1 MQALFEYNQ
10 QADAQFKETFNNL
23 GDENIEK
30 VRCGDE
36 KGITVWS
43 QHRALER
50 LFKQIAAIHTHT
62 GTDVGAFCMWYMHKR
77 DFKNA
82 GKVFVIL
89 KHSIFT

>member
-10 QADAQFKETFNNL
+10 QDDAQFKETFNNL

-50 LFKQIAAIHTHT
+50 LFKQIAAHTHT
-62 GTDVGAFCMWYMHKR
+62 HRDRCGCILHVVHAQKR
-77 DFKNA
+77 
-82 GKVFVIL
+82 L
-89 KHSIFT
+89 

>member
-50 LFKQIAAIHTHT
+50 LFKQIAAHTHT
-62 GTDVGAFCMWYMHKR
+62 QGQMWVHSACGTCTKET
-77 DFKNA
+77 
-82 GKVFVIL
+82 L
-89 KHSIFT
+89 KMLEKSLLF